1 MPMAVERQVYEV
13 RRWSVRIRLINFH
26 FYFWLLCE
34 PTYVHIIFS
43 NHIREQFQHIAVNY
57 RSCRHSIA
65 IYTTFTGTVSLRLWS
80 ALFTRFKL
88 LVAKLLSKLLITNP
102 KHMKLWL
109 LKLKCHFVTSRSPL
123 SLSLSLNLPP
133 FFLQNKFELKLIK
146 LKR

>member
-1 MPMAVERQVYEV
+1 MAVERQVYEV
-13 RRWSVRIRLINFH
+13 RRWSVRIRLINIH

-65 IYTTFTGTVSLRLWS
+65 IYTTFTGAVSLRLWPLICLVHS
-80 ALFTRFKL
+80 VQVASYQ
-88 LVAKLLSKLLITNP
+88 VAKLLSMLLITNP

-123 SLSLSLNLPP
+123 SLSRNPPPP
-133 FFLQNKFELKLIK
+133 FFY
-146 LKR
+146 KRSLS